1 MMEVRIGRSF
11 KFKLSTF
18 LIVIILFNP
27 SIVVLFFERFLVDC
41 IKINFFPKEKFLDF
55 VELHVNTKS
64 PIPAKD
70 KIF

>member
-1 MMEVRIGRSF
+1 MTTSNKKEKAFSPINY
-11 KFKLSTF
+11 LF
-18 LIVIILFNP
+18 LILG
-27 SIVVLFFERFLVDC
+27 VLTC